1 MFTQTTTFGELGV
14 LVWPQ
19 FNSYLY
25 TIFYNLNVEEDFGK
39 MVKGGIEVIG
49 SEEMK
54 QRSQLF

>member
-14 LVWPQ
+14 LAWPQ
-19 FNSYLY
+19 FSSYLY